1 MVIKKMHHFHVQRKG
16 NFLLQLLDTCG
27 LKGNSLTSIGQR
39 ESLSLQ

>member
-27 LKGNSLTSIGQR
+27 LKGNSITRIGQR